1 MLAVTNIEV
10 WSDGSSIKNPG
21 PSGAAYVIR
30 YFEQVGNESMPVS
43 KVVSGSKGFRVST
56 NNRMEITAGILGLTR
71 VLELIDD
78 KTLEALKKDFRFKS
92 LTEHKLVLITEN
104 KPKSLISAAE
114 EIAEKDAE
122 IAKLKAELAKANG
135 KLEYA
140 EASGKDVDE
149 EIDTESTIE
158 IDEEQPTTKKKSSK
172 K

>member
-1 MLAVTNIEV
+1 MKYLV
-10 WSDGSSIKNPG
+10 
-21 PSGAAYVIR
+21 
-30 YFEQVGNESMPVS
+30 
-43 KVVSGSKGFRVST
+43 
-56 NNRMEITAGILGLTR
+56 NNTAMSYKFITGL
-71 VLELIDD
+71 V
-78 KTLEALKKDFRFKS
+78 LKKQSAMAIEEDKLEDLNKDFQFNS
-92 LTEHKLVLITEN
+92 LTEHKLVLVTEN

-140 EASGKDVDE
+140 EASGKNVDKV
-149 EIDTESTIE
+149 IDTESTIE

>member
-1 MLAVTNIEV
+1 MKYLVNNTAMSYKFITGLVLKKQSAMAIEE
-10 WSDGSSIKNPG
+10 DK
-21 PSGAAYVIR
+21 
-30 YFEQVGNESMPVS
+30 
-43 KVVSGSKGFRVST
+43 
-56 NNRMEITAGILGLTR
+56 
-71 VLELIDD
+71 LED
-78 KTLEALKKDFRFKS
+78 LKKDFQFKS
-92 LTEHKLVLITEN
+92 LTEHKLVLVTEN

-140 EASGKDVDE
+140 EASGKDVDKV
-149 EIDTESTIE
+149 IDTESTIE

>member
-1 MLAVTNIEV
+1 MKYLVNNTAMSYKFI
-10 WSDGSSIKNPG
+10 
-21 PSGAAYVIR
+21 SG
-30 YFEQVGNESMPVS
+30 
-43 KVVSGSKGFRVST
+43 
-56 NNRMEITAGILGLTR
+56 L
-71 VLELIDD
+71 VLKKQSAMAIDD
-78 KTLEALKKDFRFKS
+78 DKLEALKGDFQFQS
-92 LTEHKLVLITEN
+92 LTEHKLVLVTEN

>member
-1 MLAVTNIEV
+1 MKYLV
-10 WSDGSSIKNPG
+10 
-21 PSGAAYVIR
+21 
-30 YFEQVGNESMPVS
+30 
-43 KVVSGSKGFRVST
+43 
-56 NNRMEITAGILGLTR
+56 NNTAMSYKFITGL
-71 VLELIDD
+71 VLKKQSAMAIDD
-78 KTLEALKKDFRFKS
+78 EKLEDLKSDFQFKS
-92 LTEHKLVLITEN
+92 LTEHKLVLVTEN

-122 IAKLKAELAKANG
+122 IAKLKAELAEANG

-140 EASGKDVDE
+140 EASGKDVDK

>member
-1 MLAVTNIEV
+1 MKYLV
-10 WSDGSSIKNPG
+10 
-21 PSGAAYVIR
+21 
-30 YFEQVGNESMPVS
+30 
-43 KVVSGSKGFRVST
+43 
-56 NNRMEITAGILGLTR
+56 NNTAMSYKFITGL
-71 VLELIDD
+71 V
-78 KTLEALKKDFRFKS
+78 LKKQSAMAIEEDKLEILKGDFQFKS

-122 IAKLKAELAKANG
+122 IARLKAELAEANE

-149 EIDTESTIE
+149 EIDTESTVE

>member
-1 MLAVTNIEV
+1 MKYLV
-10 WSDGSSIKNPG
+10 
-21 PSGAAYVIR
+21 
-30 YFEQVGNESMPVS
+30 
-43 KVVSGSKGFRVST
+43 
-56 NNRMEITAGILGLTR
+56 NNTAMSYKFITGL
-71 VLELIDD
+71 VLKKQSAMAIDD
-78 KTLEALKKDFRFKS
+78 EKLEGLKGDFQFKS
-92 LTEHKLVLITEN
+92 LTEHKLVLVTEN

-122 IAKLKAELAKANG
+122 IAKLKAELATANG

-140 EASGKDVDE
+140 EASGKDVDK